1 MIDRTDPPNESASD
15 ETLGAT
21 QPVTALNLRWLILSL
36 VLLSV
41 LATLGNS
48 LVTAYRVQ
56 RDALVD
62 HALQSNSAYAAKVAS
77 SLAEFI
83 HSAQNH
89 LRYSASELG
98 KAWGDPSVMR
108 AEALRLQKQD
118 GDFNSIAIIDSTA
131 KVLEAYP
138 DTLQINGSTLRSDAI
153 LKAIEAKRPFISSA
167 YTSAAGNLV
176 VFISEPVY
184 DAAERYVGIIG
195 GSVYLREDNA
205 LHTLISRHFHHE
217 GTFAFVADQDRQLLF
232 HPEAARIGDT
242 LGWSKTVDA
251 ALRGES
257 GSMSVR
263 NYKGVPMLAG
273 YAQVPGAGWAVVAQ
287 QPREVSL
294 APLNT
299 LMRDVLLGMLPAA
312 LIGFVLIWFGT
323 LLICRPL
330 NQLSRIARQLS
341 APQAS
346 EELRHVKAWYHE
358 AFSIRQA
365 MLAGVQLLQA
375 KLGHLNQ
382 QVLTDPMTGLANR
395 RAMDQELRR
404 LERSG
409 QTYSVLSLDIDHF
422 KRVNDTFGHDKGDLA
437 IKQVAHTLQTYSR
450 VGDLACRAG
459 GEEFL
464 LILPQTDVESAS
476 AIAERIRQAVATSDI
491 PTVGRITA
499 SIGVATCEHLPTTA
513 EIVLKKA
520 DECLYRAKQGGRNR
534 VESYLSMASSDS
546 E

>member
-1 MIDRTDPPNESASD
+1 MDARHPA
-15 ETLGAT
+15 
-21 QPVTALNLRWLILSL
+21 VALNLRWLILSL

-48 LVTAYRVQ
+48 LVTAYRAQ

-77 SLAEFI
+77 SLSEFI
-83 HSAQNH
+83 HSAQNR
-89 LRYSASELG
+89 LGYSAGELG
-98 KAWGDPSVMR
+98 KNWGDANVMR

-118 GDFNSIAIIDSTA
+118 SDFNSIAIIDSSA

-153 LKAIEAKRPFISSA
+153 RKAIEAKRPIISSA
-167 YTSAAGNLV
+167 YTSTAGNLV
-176 VFISEPVY
+176 VFVSEPIY
-184 DAAERYVGIIG
+184 DAAQRYVGIIG

-217 GTFAFVADQDRQLLF
+217 GTFAFVADRDRQLLF
-232 HPEAARIGDT
+232 HPDVARIGDT

-299 LMRDVLLGMLPAA
+299 LMRDVFQGIAPAA
-312 LIGFVLIWFGT
+312 LIGFLLIWLGAS
-323 LLICRPL
+323 LICRPL
-330 NQLSRIARQLS
+330 NQLSRIAPQLS
-341 APQAS
+341 APQAN
-346 EELRHVKAWYHE
+346 EQLRGVKAWYRE

-365 MLAGVQLLQA
+365 MLVGVQLLQA
-375 KLGHLNQ
+375 KLGYLNQ

-395 RAMDQELRR
+395 RAMDQEL
-404 LERSG
+404 LGQERAG
-409 QTYSVLSLDIDHF
+409 RIYSVLSLDIDHF
-422 KRVNDTFGHDKGDLA
+422 KTVNDTFGHDKGDLA
-437 IKQVAHTLQTYSR
+437 IKQVAHILQTYSR
-450 VGDLACRAG
+450 TGDLACRAG

-464 LILPQTDVESAS
+464 LILPQTNVDSAS
-476 AIAERIRQAVATSDI
+476 AIAERIRQAIATSAI
-491 PTVGRITA
+491 PTVGSITV
-499 SIGVATCEHLPTTA
+499 SIGVATSEHSPTTA
-513 EIVLKKA
+513 ESVLKQA
-520 DECLYRAKQGGRNR
+520 DECLYRAKKGGRNR
-534 VESYLSMASSDS
+534 VESCVTTASPPST
-546 E
+546 

>member
-1 MIDRTDPPNESASD
+1 MSDRTDTPNQPVSD
-15 ETLGAT
+15 ETLGAR
-21 QPVTALNLRWLILSL
+21 QPVAVLNLRWLILAL

-41 LATLGNS
+41 LATLANS
-48 LVTAYRVQ
+48 LITAYRVQ
-56 RDALVD
+56 RDALLD

-77 SLAEFI
+77 SLSEFI

-89 LRYSASELG
+89 LRFGADELG

-108 AEALRLQKQD
+108 GEALRLQKQD
-118 GDFNSIAIIDSTA
+118 ADFNSIAIVDSNA

-138 DTLQINGSTLRSDAI
+138 DVLQINGSTLHSDAI
-153 LKAIEAKRPFISSA
+153 RNAIEAKRSFISSA
-167 YTSAAGNLV
+167 YTSSAGNLV

-184 DAAERYVGIIG
+184 DAAKRYVGIIG

-232 HPEAARIGDT
+232 HPDASRIGDT

-257 GSMSVR
+257 GSMTVR

-287 QPREVSL
+287 QPREISL
-294 APLNT
+294 APLET
-299 LMRDVLLGMLPAA
+299 LMRDVLRGMVPAA
-312 LIGFVLIWFGT
+312 VIGVVLIWLGT

-330 NQLSRIARQLS
+330 NQLSLIARQLS
-341 APQAS
+341 APQAT
-346 EELRHVKAWYHE
+346 EQLHHVKAWYRE

-375 KLGHLNQ
+375 KLGRLSQ
-382 QVLTDPMTGLANR
+382 QAFADPMTGLANR
-395 RAMDQELRR
+395 RAMDEELRG
-404 LERSG
+404 LERAG
-409 QTYSVLSLDIDHF
+409 RTYSVLSLDIDHF

-437 IKQVAHTLQTYSR
+437 IKQVAQIMQTHSR
-450 VGDLACRAG
+450 AGDLACRAG

-464 LILPQTDVESAS
+464 LILPETDVESATT
-476 AIAERIRQAVATSDI
+476 IAERIRQAIATCEI

-513 EIVLKKA
+513 EVVLKKA

-534 VESYLSMASSDS
+534 VEFCSPMPSSTPT
-546 E
+546 

>member
-1 MIDRTDPPNESASD
+1 MIDRTDTPQESVSE
-15 ETLGAT
+15 ETLAAR
-21 QPVTALNLRWLILSL
+21 QPAVALNLRGLILSL

-56 RDALVD
+56 RDALID

-77 SLAEFI
+77 SLSEFI

-98 KAWGDPSVMR
+98 KAWGDANVMS
-108 AEALRLQKQD
+108 AEAVRLQKQD
-118 GDFNSIAIIDSTA
+118 ADFNSIAVIDRNA
-131 KVLEAYP
+131 KVLKAYP
-138 DTLQINGSTLRSDAI
+138 DTLQINGSTLSSDAI
-153 LKAIEAKRPFISSA
+153 RKAIEAQRPFISPA
-167 YTSAAGNLV
+167 YPSSAGNLV
-176 VFISEPVY
+176 VFISQPVY

-205 LHTLISRHFHHE
+205 LHTLISRHFQHE
-217 GTFAFVADQDRQLLF
+217 GTFVFVTDQDRQLLF
-232 HPEAARIGDT
+232 HPDAARIGDT
-242 LGWSKTVDA
+242 LGWSKTADA

-257 GSMSVR
+257 GSMTVR
-263 NYKGVPMLAG
+263 NYKGVAMLAG

-294 APLNT
+294 APMNT
-299 LMRDVLLGMLPAA
+299 LMRDVFEGMVPAA

-323 LLICRPL
+323 SLVCRPL

-341 APQAS
+341 APQAT
-346 EELRHVKAWYHE
+346 EQLRHVKAWYQE

-375 KLGHLNQ
+375 KLGRLNQ

-395 RAMDQELRR
+395 RAMDEELRG
-404 LERSG
+404 LERAG
-409 QTYSVLSLDIDHF
+409 RTYSVLSLDIDHF

-437 IKQVAHTLQTYSR
+437 IKQVAHTLQTHSR
-450 VGDLACRAG
+450 TGDLACRAG

-464 LILPQTDVESAS
+464 LILPETDVASAS
-476 AIAERIRQAVATSDI
+476 VIAERIRQAIATSDI
-491 PTVGRITA
+491 ETVGHITA

-534 VESYLSMASSDS
+534 VESHLSLPSGTC